1 MRGERSITVGVVL
14 DLRGAHAKLAFFI
27 GPWVGVALAEADGV
41 PAGDFDLVR
50 PAVSLR
56 DLGWKATLRPAVPA
70 FGDADAPTG
79 LARPPH
85 HWYT

>member
-1 MRGERSITVGVVL
+1 M
-14 DLRGAHAKLAFFI
+14 
-27 GPWVGVALAEADGV
+27 